1 MKKLLLSGLAVVGL
15 LTTTVAAQAEENYMN
30 TSNPYAVMQAGYGFG
45 HKDYKRAGVFALGG
59 GYHMNEYLRADMTV
73 GLRAWGEVKHDETK
87 VDTWSIP
94 ALANMYVTMP
104 WNNIGIYAMG
114 GLGASYNKTD
124 SSTYTKGD
132 SKVSFA
138 WTAGAGV
145 DYRLNRCWSM
155 DLGYRYVDLGEGRSK
170 LKEDGVHVKKDIRSH
185 DILLSARYYF

>member
-15 LTTTVAAQAEENYMN
+15 LGTTFGAQAEDYVNM
-30 TSNPYAVMQAGYGFG
+30 SDPYAVVQAGYGFG

-73 GLRAWGEVKHDETK
+73 GLRAWGKVKHDDTK

-104 WNNIGIYAMG
+104 WHNMGIYAMG
-114 GLGASYNKTD
+114 GLGMSYNKTD
-124 SSTYTKGD
+124 SSTYTKGNGKFD
-132 SKVSFA
+132 FA
-138 WTAGAGV
+138 WTVGAGV
-145 DYRLNRCWSM
+145 DYRLNQCWSM

-170 LKEDGVHVKKDIRSH
+170 LKEDGVRVKRDIRSH
-185 DILLSARYYF
+185 DVLLSARYHF